1 MKVLLISPS
10 PPEYLGGLAHF
21 TKFLAIYLGNN
32 KIQVDLLCSTLTK
45 EGTIYEKFSKN
56 VRVIKKKC
64 YAFADNDNFLKMKN
78 PVFDTISFLL
88 KYGKNYDIIHVHSYI
103 YFSTIQTFL
112 YKIFFRRKTPL
123 ILHLHGILEGH
134 ASQTTNPIEK
144 LLFLFKKYFYDLTI
158 GKIMFKKA
166 DAIISVS
173 KEDLLKSHD
182 VFKVNFANKRKAFY
196 IPNAID
202 PEKFKKIDSIER
214 NYIGYV
220 NRLSTYSGIDL
231 FLQLIEKFYKI
242 DEKQEFLIIGKG
254 PYLPEVKKAIKK
266 FPITYYEQVPHE
278 DMVNFYN
285 MCSIFVVITRSEGLS
300 TVLLEA
306 LSCEVPG
313 VASDV
318 GGNPELIENGITGYL
333 FENANVD
340 EAIDRILRIKE
351 NNELEKLGNNGRKL
365 VENHY
370 SWKQTIKKT
379 ILIYNLLTKKLPS
392 LN

>member
-21 TKFLAIYLGNN
+21 TKFLGKNLGENN
-32 KIQVDLLCSTLTK
+32 IQVDLLCSTLTK
-45 EGTIYEKFSKN
+45 EGSIQEKFSKN
-56 VRVIKKKC
+56 FRVIKKKC
-64 YAFADNDNFLKMKN
+64 YGFADNDNFLKMKN
-78 PVFDTISFLL
+78 PIFDTLSFLI

-112 YKIFFRRKTPL
+112 YKILFGKKIPL

-134 ASQTTNPIEK
+134 TSQTTSKSEK
-144 LLFLFKKYFYDLTI
+144 LLFLFKKYYYDLTF
-158 GKIMFKKA
+158 GRIMFKKA

-182 VFKVNFANKRKAFY
+182 VFKINFANKHKAFY
-196 IPNAID
+196 IPNAIE
-202 PEKFKKIDSIER
+202 PNKFKKIKNIKR
-214 NYIGYV
+214 KYIGYV

-231 FLQLIEKFYKI
+231 FLQLIEKYNKI
-242 DEKQEFLIIGKG
+242 DDKQEFLIIGKG
-254 PYLPEVKKAIKK
+254 PYLPEVKEALKK
-266 FPITYYEQVPHE
+266 FPITYYEQIPHE
-278 DMVNFYN
+278 DMVKYYN

-313 VASDV
+313 IASDV

-351 NNELEKLGNNGRKL
+351 NNEFEKLGNNGRKL

-370 SWKQTIKKT
+370 SWERTTKKT
-379 ILIYNLLTKKLPS
+379 INIYNLLHKKLV
-392 LN
+392 